1 MTEPVRTQDLNT
13 TDTTG
18 QPKESATE
26 SLLGTASDNTSK
38 SGASTV
44 INNIIIINNYSN
56 DSARGSTTNLPATK
70 NTGAM
75 YDKSTSCEDADSQAD
90 NASQNLMCRICHSE
104 ETSEEYLISP
114 CYCSGTLRF
123 VHQSCLQQ
131 WLKSNGK
138 QSKFFWDFSIFYKI

>member
-1 MTEPVRTQDLNT
+1 MTGPVRTQDLNT
-13 TDTTG
+13 ADTAD

-26 SLLGTASDNTSK
+26 SLPGTASKNTSK
-38 SGASTV
+38 SGASTI

-56 DSARGSTTNLPATK
+56 DNAKDSATSLPAAE
-70 NTGAM
+70 NTEAV
-75 YDKSTSCEDADSQAD
+75 YDKSTGCEDADSQAD
-90 NASQNLMCRICHSE
+90 TVSQNLMCRICHSE

-138 QSKFFWDFSIFYKI
+138 QSKFLEFFYLL